1 LARVLCDSL
10 GLSRTQFSFTN
21 MTLSLKNTI
30 LFCNSLANMS
40 LCHNT
45 ILCCEHNLLSR
56 TQFFLTNMTLSS
68 LAYQYGFLSQHNS
81 LSLSQK
87 QISLTNVTLS
97 LDSINN
103 MSLCRYHD
111 SHISLSQ
118 HDSLSLP
125 RKQFSLTNMTLALE
139 HDSLSTFLPTC
150 IS

>member
-10 GLSRTQFSFTN
+10 GLSRRQFSFTN

-87 QISLTNVTLS
+87 QLSLTNVTLS

-111 SHISLSQ
+111 SHISLLS
-118 HDSLSLP
+118 SLSIAT
-125 RKQFSLTNMTLALE
+125 RFSESPTETIFSHE
-139 HDSLSTFLPTC
+139 HDSRSRT
-150 IS
+150 